1 MKVKYLKEYI
11 QNLPDDMEVLVCHHD
26 GYERVYT
33 SNLGAYSGTAGY
45 VEIRSD
51 EYGIEWEDWVLHTQE
66 TYEYSD
72 NLGKEYKIIP
82 EKKEVFI
89 LDV

>member
-1 MKVKYLKEYI
+1 MKVKYLKEHL

-33 SNLGAYSGTAGY
+33 SNLGAYSGTAWY
-45 VEIRSD
+45 VEIND
-51 EYGIEWEDWVLHTQE
+51 TEGKLEWEDWVYSTQD
-66 TYEYSD
+66 TYNYLD
-72 NLGKEYKIIP
+72 KLGKGYLIVP